1 MPSTRGSA
9 QKRQADTRSRSVHD
23 VLDDSPS
30 RPPTKKKKLNAPAP
44 RRPRRPKT
52 PEPESDDESDFDD
65 NNSSSEVEAQA
76 IADKI
81 IPLLD
86 VAKWPVAVATKYQ
99 NSPTDEPGRTVQAFA
114 RLSGRHWTYYVH
126 EPKVVI
132 GRPFNPDPHHS
143 SSVGAESS
151 PGTIPHGDSD
161 RVDIDL
167 GPSKTISRSHAEIR
181 YVADDSSWHV
191 EVKGRNG
198 LRVNDNDFRRG
209 HDTVIGSG
217 DVLEIA
223 GTQMMFV
230 TGQGRLNV
238 HSKFLERLDMHAED
252 EESARQDVATH
263 AHPEASYP
271 AAPSSSS
278 RLPPPPARITSS
290 QPKNQAAKAAAAP
303 EFHRPVTPVQSPKKP
318 QQYSSA
324 LGNSPAYGHGFIVE
338 STEHI
343 DYASEAA
350 RELKPSISYAVMITQ
365 AILSTPSETITLNGI
380 YEWIKRN
387 FAYYRYLS
395 TNWQNSI
402 RHNLSLNASFAKIPR
417 GPNEPG
423 KGMKWH
429 IVPEKRAEMI
439 AGVAKHLKKT
449 NVMRSSAPNSPSASA
464 NAHVPIRY
472 APQAPPQP
480 YSSESNAESNGIVK
494 TSSPGHSPP
503 LAPYPIA
510 RESYTPSRGSRF
522 TALSNHEHSHG
533 LPQLSDDPSP
543 LPIRRNNLKAG
554 ITDSSPVLTSGF
566 MENSMMTPA
575 PRKYNLNAPLPNT
588 VKLPTS
594 HMPDSSPAPFWKYGS
609 GSLLGST
616 PAKWPELSP
625 LKAGGTLQSSS
636 PPPEAMNGNAIE
648 SPTRGRGGRPGT
660 TEFSSQNVDDDEG
673 EIDILRG
680 FKGIGQYHQER
691 STATVGNT
699 A

>member
-1 MPSTRGSA
+1 
-9 QKRQADTRSRSVHD
+9 
-23 VLDDSPS
+23 
-30 RPPTKKKKLNAPAP
+30 
-44 RRPRRPKT
+44 
-52 PEPESDDESDFDD
+52 
-65 NNSSSEVEAQA
+65 
-76 IADKI
+76 
-81 IPLLD
+81 
-86 VAKWPVAVATKYQ
+86 
-99 NSPTDEPGRTVQAFA
+99 
-114 RLSGRHWTYYVH
+114 
-126 EPKVVI
+126 
-132 GRPFNPDPHHS
+132 
-143 SSVGAESS
+143 
-151 PGTIPHGDSD
+151 
-161 RVDIDL
+161 
-167 GPSKTISRSHAEIR
+167 
-181 YVADDSSWHV
+181 
-191 EVKGRNG
+191 
-198 LRVNDNDFRRG
+198 
-209 HDTVIGSG
+209 
-217 DVLEIA
+217 
-223 GTQMMFV
+223 
-230 TGQGRLNV
+230 
-238 HSKFLERLDMHAED
+238 
-252 EESARQDVATH
+252 
-263 AHPEASYP
+263 
-271 AAPSSSS
+271 
-278 RLPPPPARITSS
+278 
-290 QPKNQAAKAAAAP
+290 
-303 EFHRPVTPVQSPKKP
+303 
-318 QQYSSA
+318 
-324 LGNSPAYGHGFIVE
+324 
-338 STEHI
+338 
-343 DYASEAA
+343 
-350 RELKPSISYAVMITQ
+350 
-365 AILSTPSETITLNGI
+365 
-380 YEWIKRN
+380 
-387 FAYYRYLS
+387 
-395 TNWQNSI
+395 
-402 RHNLSLNASFAKIPR
+402 
-417 GPNEPG
+417 
-423 KGMKWH
+423 
-429 IVPEKRAEMI
+429 MI

-673 EIDILRG
+673 EIDILRYNPHSLKALEIGQILTSVRRG